1 MSLPKLEVPVY
12 ITELPS
18 TGERVEYRPFLVKEQ
33 KKLLV
38 ALNGDIEQQINAVNE
53 LVEECTYNKVS
64 SKTSPSYDIEYLFLQ
79 IRAKSVGENIDIVL
93 TCKDC
98 QHKQDAKLDITTVK
112 VNKPLEHKA
121 EVDLGNNLLITMKDP
136 DILELAEL
144 REDLTADNILKLVAK
159 SIKTIWKGDEMYD
172 SKDYSTEDMVEFVE
186 ELSPQ
191 HLEKINVFFETLPIL
206 RHELDFKCVKCGSE
220 NKAVLEGLQS
230 FFV

>member
-12 ITELPS
+12 TTELPS
-18 TGERVEYRPFLVKEQ
+18 TNEKVEYRPFLVKEQ
-33 KKLLV
+33 KKLLI
-38 ALNGDIEQQINAVNE
+38 ALNGDLEQQVNAVNE
-53 LVEECTYNKVS
+53 LVEECTYHKVS

-93 TCKDC
+93 TCNNC
-98 QHKQDAKLDITTVK
+98 EHKQDAKVDITTVK
-112 VNKPLEHKA
+112 VQKPLDHRP

-136 DILELAEL
+136 DILELANL

-172 SKDYSTEDMVEFVE
+172 AKDYSTEEMVEFVE

-206 RHELDFKCVKCGSE
+206 RHELDFKCVKCETE